1 MASDLRT
8 RRRASGDRGTALV
21 ESAIILPFLALMV
34 FGIVELGFMFR
45 SASVVTSST
54 RSGARLMSAQYGSA
68 KPADQST
75 IISAVRQTV
84 ENDLTNRAPVD
95 TPKRLWIYKARA
107 DGLPI
112 GGNFTSCTNPC
123 FTFTWTG
130 SSFTMNS
137 GGGWPLP
144 VVCGVNHES
153 VGIFVEMDH
162 APVGFANFLGT
173 MTLGDHTVM
182 TLEAPNPNTCPGG
195 T

>member
-1 MASDLRT
+1 MGREL
-8 RRRASGDRGTALV
+8 RRRRRVSGDRGTALV
-21 ESAIILPFLALMV
+21 ESAIVLPFLALMV

-68 KPADQST
+68 KPADQPT

-84 ENDLTNRAPVD
+84 ENDLINRAPVD

-112 GGNFTSCTNPC
+112 SGNFTSCTSPC

-130 SSFTMNS
+130 SSFTMNA
-137 GGGWPLP
+137 GGSWPTP
-144 VVCGVNHES
+144 VVCGVDHDS

-173 MTLGDHTVM
+173 MTLGEHTVM